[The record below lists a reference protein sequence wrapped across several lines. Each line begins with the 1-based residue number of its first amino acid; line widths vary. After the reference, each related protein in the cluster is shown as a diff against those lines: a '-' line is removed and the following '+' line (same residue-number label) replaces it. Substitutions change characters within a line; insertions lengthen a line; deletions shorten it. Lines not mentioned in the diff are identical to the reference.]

1 MQTEILDVA
10 LRGMRQEGFPYVGVL
25 YAGLMLT
32 AEGPKVVEF
41 NARFGDPEAEAV
53 LPLLDSDLAEIA
65 LACVRGDLRP
75 SRSVFVTRPAP

>member
-10 LRGMRQEGFPYVGVL
+10 LRGMRQEGLPYVGVL

-53 LPLLDSDLAEIA
+53 LPLLASDLAEIA
-65 LACVRGDLRP
+65 LACVRGDLSARAGP
-75 SRSVFVTRPAP
+75 FP